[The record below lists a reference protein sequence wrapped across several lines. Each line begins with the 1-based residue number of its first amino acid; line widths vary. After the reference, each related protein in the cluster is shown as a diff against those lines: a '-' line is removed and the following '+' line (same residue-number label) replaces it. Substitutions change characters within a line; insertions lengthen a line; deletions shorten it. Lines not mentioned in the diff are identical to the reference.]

1 MADTGSV
8 RVAGVRDPVAYGFS
22 CPSASTPTKGSP
34 SPAKVYA
41 PPSMRAISPRVHS
54 APASAEWTHR
64 FMISPMWPIDSGPAS
79 GM

>member
-1 MADTGSV
+1 MADTGSI
-8 RVAGVRDPVAYGFS
+8 RVAGDRGPRRVRVLLSLGEHPDEGLAL
-22 CPSASTPTKGSP
+22 
-34 SPAKVYA
+34 PAKVYA